1 MRKEKSVF
9 CPECREQCQYELKK
23 VFRSYII
30 KEKEYKMEVTIAECK
45 NCGEEVNIPGILD
58 LRANE
63 VDEQFREMENII
75 SISDI
80 KKLMEIYH
88 IGKAPLSLAL
98 GFGEITI
105 TRYLQ
110 GQVPSKEY
118 SDVMKN
124 ALESP
129 EYMIEKLQKNIDR
142 IGNTAYTKAMKAAR
156 ELKNLLGASEKMLSV
171 ISYIFE
177 QIYEITPLAL
187 QKILYFI
194 QGIYMVFYDKPLYE
208 EDCCAWVHG
217 PVFENVYEMF
227 KTFKYN
233 PIDDNRFVLLKN
245 RFQELSEPER
255 RVIDLVINTF
265 GMYSGKALETIT
277 HHEEPWK
284 QARAGYLST
293 EPSHVVIEKDS
304 IRRYYKNISKSYD
317 LGSTEGI
324 SRYIR
329 NRLKS
334 IECHV

>member
-1 MRKEKSVF
+1 MGKERSVF
-9 CPECREQCQYELKK
+9 CPECREQCQYELKR
-23 VFRSYII
+23 VIRLYII
-30 KEKEYKMEVTIAECK
+30 KEKEYKMKVTVAKCK
-45 NCGEEVNIPGILD
+45 NCGEEINIPGILD
-58 LRANE
+58 LRSKE
-63 VDEQFREMENII
+63 VDEQFREIENII

-88 IGKAPLSLAL
+88 LGKAPLSLAL

-118 SDVMKN
+118 SDIMEN

-129 EYMIEKLQKNIDR
+129 EYMIEKLQKNIDK

-156 ELKNLLGASEKMLSV
+156 ELESLLGASEKMLSV

-245 RFQELSEPER
+245 RFQELSETER
-255 RVIDLVINTF
+255 RIIDLVINTF

-277 HHEEPWK
+277 HYEEPWK

-293 EPSHVVIEKDS
+293 EPSHVVIEKDA
-304 IRRYYKNISKSYD
+304 IRRYYKKVSESFD

-324 SRYIR
+324 SLYIKR
-329 NRLKS
+329 QLKN
-334 IECHV
+334 IECHA

>member
-1 MRKEKSVF
+1 MGKERSVF
-9 CPECREQCQYELKK
+9 CPECREQCQYELKR
-23 VFRSYII
+23 VIRSYII
-30 KEKEYKMEVTIAECK
+30 KEKEYKMKVTVAKCK
-45 NCGEEVNIPGILD
+45 NCGEEINIPGILD
-58 LRANE
+58 LRSKE
-63 VDEQFREMENII
+63 VDEQFREIENII

-88 IGKAPLSLAL
+88 LGKAPLSLAL

-118 SDVMKN
+118 SDIMEN

-129 EYMIEKLQKNIDR
+129 EYMIEKLQKNIDK

-156 ELKNLLGASEKMLSV
+156 ELESLLGASEKMLSV

-245 RFQELSEPER
+245 RFQELSETER
-255 RVIDLVINTF
+255 RIIDLVINTF

-277 HHEEPWK
+277 HYEEPWK
-284 QARAGYLST
+284 QARSGYLST
-293 EPSHVVIEKDS
+293 EPSHVVIEKDA
-304 IRRYYKNISKSYD
+304 IRRYYKKVSESFE

-324 SRYIR
+324 SLYIKR
-329 NRLKS
+329 QLKN
-334 IECHV
+334 IECHA

>member
-30 KEKEYKMEVTIAECK
+30 KEKEYKMEVTVAECK

-129 EYMIEKLQKNIDR
+129 EYMIEKLQKNVNR
-142 IGNTAYTKAMKAAR
+142 IGNTAHTKAMKAAR

-284 QARAGYLST
+284 QARTGYLST

-304 IRRYYKNISKSYD
+304 IRRYYKNISKSFD

-329 NRLKS
+329 NQLKS

>member
-1 MRKEKSVF
+1 M
-9 CPECREQCQYELKK
+9 Q
-23 VFRSYII
+23 
-30 KEKEYKMEVTIAECK
+30 
-45 NCGEEVNIPGILD
+45 
-58 LRANE
+58 
-63 VDEQFREMENII
+63 
-75 SISDI
+75 
-80 KKLMEIYH
+80 
-88 IGKAPLSLAL
+88 
-98 GFGEITI
+98 
-105 TRYLQ
+105 
-110 GQVPSKEY
+110 
-118 SDVMKN
+118 
-124 ALESP
+124 ES
-129 EYMIEKLQKNIDR
+129 
-142 IGNTAYTKAMKAAR
+142 
-156 ELKNLLGASEKMLSV
+156 
-171 ISYIFE
+171 
-177 QIYEITPLAL
+177 
-187 QKILYFI
+187 

-284 QARAGYLST
+284 QARTGYLST

-304 IRRYYKNISKSYD
+304 IRRYYKNISKSFD

-329 NRLKS
+329 NQLKS